1 MNFANGSMSL
11 SSLTASEL
19 SSVEL
24 VKAARLEKTAEIES
38 TMNAFHIGNMK
49 NCRQSSRS
57 QNTKIGVI
65 SSCCFAEKWLRNVQT
80 FNDDSNNDDNEDNNN
95 DYNNSE
101 DNDDDDD
108 NNDDDVDGEEDSH
121 KRNRGTQRIVSVEY
135 LFGRPVL
142 ASNFRLGK
150 CHLELS

>member
-11 SSLTASEL
+11 SSLTTSEL

-24 VKAARLEKTAEIES
+24 VKAA
-38 TMNAFHIGNMK
+38 MNAFHIGNMK

-65 SSCCFAEKWLRNVQT
+65 SRCCFAEKWLRNVQM
-80 FNDDSNNDDNEDNNN
+80 FNDDGNNDDNEDNNN

-121 KRNRGTQRIVSVEY
+121 KR
-135 LFGRPVL
+135 
-142 ASNFRLGK
+142 K
-150 CHLELS
+150 CFPMTECMA